1 MALSARR
8 YAQALF
14 LIAEK
19 NGDQDQ
25 WLADLEVLA
34 SSSRN
39 PDFIAFIDSPKI
51 ENVKKIEV
59 LKEAFS
65 KSISDLALN
74 LVSLLATRNY
84 VASLSSIADA
94 FQELV
99 DSEKGVERAEIVS
112 AVKLTDGQEKGV
124 VDKLTQMVGKELSVT
139 TFVDESILGGYLAR
153 VGDRLLDGSV
163 KTQLEDMRR
172 ELLRGA

>member
-1 MALSARR
+1 MVLSARR

-14 LIAEK
+14 LIAEEK
-19 NGDQDQ
+19 GDQDQ

-139 TFVDESILGGYLAR
+139 TYVDESILGGYLAR

>member
-8 YAQALF
+8 YAQAVF
-14 LIAEK
+14 LIAEEK
-19 NGDQDQ
+19 GDQDQ

-139 TFVDESILGGYLAR
+139 TYVDESILGGYLAR

>member
-14 LIAEK
+14 LIAEE

-112 AVKLTDGQEKGV
+112 AVKLTDEQEKGI

-172 ELLRGA
+172 ELIRGA

>member
-1 MALSARR
+1 MVLSARR

-14 LIAEK
+14 LIAEEK
-19 NGDQDQ
+19 GDQDQ

-99 DSEKGVERAEIVS
+99 DSAKGVERAEIVS
-112 AVKLTDGQEKGV
+112 AVKLTDGQEKDV

-139 TFVDESILGGYLAR
+139 TYVDESILGGYLAR

>member
-14 LIAEK
+14 LIAEE

-139 TFVDESILGGYLAR
+139 TYVDESILGGYLAR

-172 ELLRGA
+172 ELIRGA

>member
-8 YAQALF
+8 YAQAIF
-14 LIAEK
+14 LIAEE
-19 NGDQDQ
+19 NGDQEQ

-51 ENVKKIEV
+51 ETAKKTEV
-59 LKEAFS
+59 IKEAFS
-65 KSISDLALN
+65 GSISDLALN
-74 LVSLLATRNY
+74 VASLLASRNS
-84 VASLSSIADA
+84 VASLAAIADS

-112 AVKLTDGQEKGV
+112 AVELTDEQQKAII
-124 VDKLTQMVGKELSVT
+124 DKLTQMVGKELSVT
-139 TFVDESILGGYLAR
+139 THVDESILGGYLAK
-153 VGDRLLDGSV
+153 VGDRLVDGSV

-172 ELLRGA
+172 ELIRGS

>member
-14 LIAEK
+14 LIAEE

-59 LKEAFS
+59 IKEAFS

-139 TFVDESILGGYLAR
+139 TYVDESILGGYLAR

-172 ELLRGA
+172 ELIRGA

>member
-14 LIAEK
+14 LIAEE

-59 LKEAFS
+59 IKEAFS

>member
-14 LIAEK
+14 LIAEE

-112 AVKLTDGQEKGV
+112 AVKLTEEQEKGV
-124 VDKLTQMVGKELSVT
+124 VDKLTQMVGKELS
-139 TFVDESILGGYLAR
+139 
-153 VGDRLLDGSV
+153 
-163 KTQLEDMRR
+163 
-172 ELLRGA
+172 

>member
-14 LIAEK
+14 LIAEE

-74 LVSLLATRNY
+74 LVSLLATRNF

-139 TFVDESILGGYLAR
+139 TYVDESILGGYLAR

>member
-1 MALSARR
+1 MVLSARR

-14 LIAEK
+14 LIAEEK
-19 NGDQDQ
+19 GDQDQ

-139 TFVDESILGGYLAR
+139 TYVDESILGGYLAR

-172 ELLRGA
+172 ELLKGA

>member
-1 MALSARR
+1 MVLSARR

-14 LIAEK
+14 LIAEEK
-19 NGDQDQ
+19 GDQDQ

-59 LKEAFS
+59 IKEAYS

-74 LVSLLATRNY
+74 LVFLLATRNS
-84 VASLSSIADA
+84 VASLSSIAEA
-94 FQELV
+94 FQDLV

-112 AVKLTDGQEKGV
+112 AVKLTDGQEKDV

-139 TFVDESILGGYLAR
+139 TYVDESILGGYLAR

>member
-14 LIAEK
+14 LIAEE
-19 NGDQDQ
+19 NGDRDQ

>member
-14 LIAEK
+14 LIAEE

-25 WLADLEVLA
+25 WLADLEGLA

-139 TFVDESILGGYLAR
+139 TYVDESILGGYLAR

>member
-14 LIAEK
+14 LIAEE
-19 NGDQDQ
+19 NGDQYQ

-139 TFVDESILGGYLAR
+139 TYVDESILGGYLAR

>member
-1 MALSARR
+1 MVLSARR

-14 LIAEK
+14 LIAEEK
-19 NGDQDQ
+19 GDQDQ

-112 AVKLTDGQEKGV
+112 AVKLTDGQEKDV
-124 VDKLTQMVGKELSVT
+124 VDKLTQMVRKELSVT
-139 TFVDESILGGYLAR
+139 TYVDESILGGYLAR

-172 ELLRGA
+172 ELIRGA

>member
-14 LIAEK
+14 LIAEE

-74 LVSLLATRNY
+74 LVSLLGTRNY

>member
-14 LIAEK
+14 LIAEE

-139 TFVDESILGGYLAR
+139 TYVDESILGGYLAR

>member
-14 LIAEK
+14 LIAEE

>member
-14 LIAEK
+14 LIAEE

-112 AVKLTDGQEKGV
+112 AVKLTDGQEKDV

-139 TFVDESILGGYLAR
+139 TYVDESILGGYLAR

-172 ELLRGA
+172 ELIRGA

>member
-139 TFVDESILGGYLAR
+139 TYVDESILGGYLAR

>member
-14 LIAEK
+14 LIAEEK
-19 NGDQDQ
+19 GDQDQ

-34 SSSRN
+34 NSSRN
-39 PDFIAFIDSPKI
+39 SDFIAFIDSPKI
-51 ENVKKIEV
+51 ENVKKIK
-59 LKEAFS
+59 LIKEAFS

-74 LVSLLATRNY
+74 LVSLLATRNS
-84 VASLSSIADA
+84 VASLSSIAGA
-94 FQELV
+94 YQELV

-112 AVKLTDGQEKGV
+112 AVKLTDEQVKDI
-124 VDKLTQMVGKELSVT
+124 VDKLTQMLRKELSVT
-139 TFVDESILGGYLAR
+139 TYVDESILGGYLAR
-153 VGDRLLDGSV
+153 VGDRLVDGSV

-172 ELLRGA
+172 ELIRGT

>member
-14 LIAEK
+14 LIAEEK
-19 NGDQDQ
+19 GDQEQ
-25 WLADLEVLA
+25 WLADLELLA

-39 PDFIAFIDSPKI
+39 SDFIAFIDSPKI

-59 LKEAFS
+59 IKEAFS
-65 KSISDLALN
+65 KFVSEMALN
-74 LVSLLATRNY
+74 FVSLLATRNS
-84 VASLSSIADA
+84 VASLSNIADA

-112 AVKLTDGQEKGV
+112 EVKLTDEQERDI
-124 VDKLTQMVGKELSVT
+124 VDKLAQMVGKELSVT
-139 TFVDESILGGYLAR
+139 TYVDESILGGYLAR
-153 VGDRLLDGSV
+153 VGDRLVDGSV
-163 KTQLEDMRR
+163 KTQLENMRR
-172 ELLRGA
+172 ELIRGA

>member
-14 LIAEK
+14 LIAEEK
-19 NGDQDQ
+19 GDQDQ
-25 WLADLEVLA
+25 WLADLELLA

-39 PDFIAFIDSPKI
+39 SDFIAFIDSPKI

-59 LKEAFS
+59 IKEAFS
-65 KSISDLALN
+65 KSVSEMALN
-74 LVSLLATRNY
+74 FVSLLATRNS
-84 VASLSSIADA
+84 VASLPDIADA

-112 AVKLTDGQEKGV
+112 AIKLTDEQERDI
-124 VDKLTQMVGKELSVT
+124 VDKLAQMVGKELSVT
-139 TFVDESILGGYLAR
+139 TYVDESILGGYLAK
-153 VGDRLLDGSV
+153 VGDRLVDGSV
-163 KTQLEDMRR
+163 KTQLENMRR
-172 ELLRGA
+172 ELIRGA

>member
-19 NGDQDQ
+19 NGDQDR

-51 ENVKKIEV
+51 ENAKKIEV
-59 LKEAFS
+59 IREAFS
-65 KSISDLALN
+65 KSISDLPLN
-74 LVSLLATRNY
+74 LVSLLATRNS
-84 VASLSSIADA
+84 VASLSGIADA

-99 DSEKGVERAEIVS
+99 DSEKGMERAEIIS
-112 AVKLTDGQEKGV
+112 AVKLTEEQEKGI
-124 VDKLTQMVGKELSVT
+124 VDKLTQMVGKKLSVT
-139 TFVDESILGGYLAR
+139 TYVDESILGGYLAR

-172 ELLRGA
+172 ELIRGA

>member
-14 LIAEK
+14 LIAEE

-39 PDFIAFIDSPKI
+39 PDIIAFIDSPKI